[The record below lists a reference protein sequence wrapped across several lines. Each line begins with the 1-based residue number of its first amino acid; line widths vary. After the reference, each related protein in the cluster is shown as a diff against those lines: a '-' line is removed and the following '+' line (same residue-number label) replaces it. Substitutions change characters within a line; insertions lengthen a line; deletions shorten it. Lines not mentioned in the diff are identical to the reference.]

1 MRFGSYAKVSER
13 GNPSSPHPLFPRMRE
28 PIFTP
33 SVVPAYAG
41 THLHPIRC
49 SRVCGNPSSPHP
61 LSSRMRGPIFP
72 YPLGHLHPRRGVPC
86 GRPSCVAH
94 TSPFRS
100 PHERGIPSSSPPLSS
115 RMRGPIFVPSVVLA
129 YAGTHLHPLS
139 CPHERRIPSS
149 SPPLSSRMRGPIFV
163 PSVVLAYA
171 GTHLHPLSCP
181 RVCGDPSSP
190 TPSVTSTP
198 VGASLVGARPVLPT
212 HPPPLSSRMR
222 GPIFVPSVVLAYA
235 GTHLH
240 PLSCPHE
247 RGIPSSPHPL
257 SSRMR
262 GPIFVPSVVL
272 AYAGTHLRPLSC
284 PREGGDPSSPPLL
297 SSRMQEPIF
306 APSLVLAYAG
316 THLPLPPQSPPLP

>member
-49 SRVCGNPSSPHP
+49 PRVCGDPSSPTPSVTSTPVGASLVGARPVLPTHPPSVLLTNAGSHLHPIPCPRVCGDPSSPPP

-129 YAGTHLHPLS
+129 YAGTHLRPLS
-139 CPHERRIPSS
+139 CPRVCGDPSS
-149 SPPLSSRMRGPIFV
+149 SHPLSSRMQEPIFT

-171 GTHLHPLSCP
+171 GTHIRPIRCPRECGNPFSPPLLSSRMREPIFAPSLVLAKAGTHLRPLSCP

-190 TPSVTSTP
+190 
-198 VGASLVGARPVLPT
+198 
-212 HPPPLSSRMR
+212 
-222 GPIFVPSVVLAYA
+222 
-235 GTHLH
+235 
-240 PLSCPHE
+240 
-247 RGIPSSPHPL
+247 HPL

-262 GPIFVPSVVL
+262 
-272 AYAGTHLRPLSC
+272 
-284 PREGGDPSSPPLL
+284 
-297 SSRMQEPIF
+297 EPIF
-306 APSLVLAYAG
+306 TPSLVLAYAG
-316 THLPLPPQSPPLP
+316 THLPLPPQSPPPP